1 MNRALLTTAA
11 AALVVLLVWISLD
24 GSDAD
29 LVPPIESPEDVAAT
43 SAEPA
48 IAVIAAEDEATRS
61 DAELLR
67 APMPAT
73 TDSPTAGEDCE
84 LMVRVRLHDATPAPF
99 VTVVASPPFVADAR
113 QEERNVVTDEQGTA
127 RFTLPAGS
135 YACRTSLGA
144 SANVVLQ
151 SGHEHELEL
160 TLPAS
165 PIVRG
170 FVVDESGAP
179 IEGAEILVLGLTS
192 VGTART
198 SARSAADGAFSLP
211 GIGAGRQVAAKHALF
226 APTAPQRIEL
236 ADATAATVTIRMQ
249 RPHGHIEGLV
259 TTREGMAIANAVVW
273 FGARANADKPDANA
287 ARTPTF
293 PSHVVRTAVDGSFR
307 SEALP
312 EGPIEIR
319 ATAAGHSL
327 RTLSARVSPAAI
339 SRVAIALDGGG
350 RVRGIARLAD
360 GSPAKLGI
368 VYSGVRRSIGSR
380 LAQTDDTGAF
390 VLDRLPLDE
399 VELTALALAADG
411 VTQQRATMRLIV
423 REGQDAEW
431 NPTLAEI
438 RRGAVQ
444 GIVRDDND
452 APLQGWL
459 VLATPR
465 GQRKGLGTE
474 TLADGSFAMQG
485 LQSPGI
491 VDIAVR
497 KPESG
502 WQSFPAALLEGVAV
516 DGDAVVIR
524 VMAKDGSRA
533 QITGTAQDENG
544 KPCASTVRVVHER
557 SGSAQQATRLD
568 GSFRIEGI
576 PQGTVRVELRRD
588 GAAALTLPPFSL
600 RGNEA
605 RDLGALTLTTGG
617 AAFGKLLSIDGSPAP
632 NVSMRLLGSG
642 DRDLGP
648 IATDALG
655 YRTETLLA
663 GRYEMIV
670 QAESLAPA
678 RVALTIARG
687 QDTELDIQLLPG
699 SLHRIRVQ
707 AARAED
713 RDAKVSLVLFDASGK
728 AAWIANLP
736 MTQGVAEFRA
746 FLADG
751 EYQALA
757 LGVQNQRAQGS
768 FTVEAA
774 RGEPGLTSLQLGR

>member
-1 MNRALLTTAA
+1 MNRAFLATAA
-11 AALVVLLVWISLD
+11 TALIALLVWVTLD

-29 LVPPIESPEDVAAT
+29 LVPPIEGDGEVAT
-43 SAEPA
+43 TPAEPA
-48 IAVIAAEDEATRS
+48 FAVIAADDELTRS
-61 DAELLR
+61 EADLLR
-67 APMPAT
+67 MPMSATPDSAAP
-73 TDSPTAGEDCE
+73 DSTSQ

-99 VTVVASPPFVADAR
+99 VTVVVAPPLVSDAR
-113 QEERNVVTDEQGTA
+113 LEERNEVTDEQGVA
-127 RFTLPAGS
+127 RFLLPPGS

-144 SANVVLQ
+144 SANVEMQ
-151 SGHEHELEL
+151 SGSEKELEL

-170 FVVDESGAP
+170 FVIDETGAP
-179 IEGAEILVLGLTS
+179 IEGADILVLGLTS

-198 SARSAADGAFSLP
+198 SARSTADGAFALP
-211 GIGAGRQVAAKHALF
+211 GIGAGRQVAAKHARF
-226 APTAPQRIEL
+226 APTSPQRIEL
-236 ADATAATVTIRMQ
+236 ADANAATVTIRMR

-259 TTREGMAIANAVVW
+259 TTREGTAIHNAVVW
-273 FGARANADKPDANA
+273 FGARANAGNLDAATNRA
-287 ARTPTF
+287 QSF

-312 EGPIEIR
+312 EGAIEVR

-327 RTLSARVSPAAI
+327 RTMSVRVATDAV
-339 SRVAIALDGGG
+339 SRIAIALDGGG

-368 VYSGVRRSIGSR
+368 VYSGIRRSIGSR
-380 LAQTDDTGAF
+380 LTQTSSDGSF
-390 VLDRLPLDE
+390 VLDQLPLDE
-399 VELTALALAADG
+399 VELTAIAIAADG
-411 VTQQRATMRLIV
+411 KTQQRATTRIAV
-423 REGQDAEW
+423 RDSQDTEW
-431 NPTLAEI
+431 NPTLAEV

-452 APLQGWL
+452 APLRGWL

-485 LQSPGI
+485 LASPGI

-497 KPESG
+497 RPEAG
-502 WQSFPAALLEGVAV
+502 WHSFPAALLEGVAV
-516 DGDAVVIR
+516 DGDAVAIA
-524 VMAKDGSRA
+524 VMSIDASRG

-544 KPCASTVRVVHER
+544 TPCAATVRVVHER

-588 GAAALTLPPFSL
+588 GSAPLTLPPFSL
-600 RGNEA
+600 RGNES

-617 AAFGKLLSIDGSPAP
+617 AAFGKLLRADGSPAP
-632 NVSMRLLGSG
+632 SVSMRLLGSG

-648 IATDALG
+648 IATDAIG

-670 QAESLAPA
+670 QAESTAPA
-678 RVALTIARG
+678 RVAMTIQRG
-687 QDTELDIQLLPG
+687 KDTELDILLHPG

-707 AARAED
+707 ASRPED
-713 RDAKVSLVLFDASGK
+713 RDAKVSIVLFDAAGK
-728 AAWIANLP
+728 ATWIANLP
-736 MTQGVAEFRA
+736 MTQGVAEFQA
-746 FLADG
+746 WLADG
-751 EYQALA
+751 QYKALA

-768 FTVEAA
+768 FAVDAA
-774 RGEPGLTSLQLGR
+774 LGEPGLTSLELGR